1 MNMNEHIQY
10 LADHAVFLCS
20 LGRLSNQTDEMRNLM
35 KNSAETALQAAGIIL
50 SMMEDES
57 RNPRNPEPKKPAA

>member
-1 MNMNEHIQY
+1 MKMNEHIQY

-20 LGRLSNQTDEMRNLM
+20 LSRLSNQTDEVRNLM
-35 KNSAETALQAAGIIL
+35 KNSAEAALRAAGTIL